1 MSEEVAGRSART
13 ASCAALC
20 LILCVTVLA
29 AQEGE
34 RGRENVIIKARP
46 AAASRR
52 RHPRPRPPIRA
63 RPTQISLWVI
73 TEPVGCNV
81 FVDDEL
87 RGETDSEGELEVSLA
102 PGSYFVR
109 VTREGYVSKEGEVDV
124 AREEDEQ
131 EVEFKLS
138 LAPVTLNV
146 VTDPPGTEIYLDD
159 VYRGTSNPTGL
170 LVIERVNPNQPHKL
184 RAAKE
189 GYQQQSMPL
198 TAYTAQ
204 ILVKLVP
211 DSVRLRVTTDPSE
224 TEVYLDDV
232 YKGTS
237 TPDGLLLIEQVNPN
251 QTHTLRAK
259 REGYTQ
265 QSTTVQPNAT
275 EASIKLSPDPVVLLV
290 GSLKRNAAQG
300 RLVEAFADY
309 ERLIAAAPEHAEL
322 PRMLDSI
329 FNGLQSRNAAMLRRT
344 GSFGLLPEPAEA
356 QEMAGL
362 YEQAARWKAG
372 DETVEE
378 LVRYWTLKNLLA
390 RSESASSPAEREGLQ
405 RQARAVLNDFAT
417 LGSRNV
423 YLLLDLG
430 WVWWRLADKA
440 AAEKSFRRVQELRP
454 DWAYAHFA
462 LALLTMNEAE
472 REISKSVK
480 AAKYAEAISGFTRA
494 IELKHDFARAYALR
508 GISYSALNRHEEAVA
523 GGLQAVAVEPQNAY
537 AHFALGFAYFQ
548 KGKSGYRN
556 ALDEF
561 NRALTLGGDE
571 LDEATRAAI
580 QQKLAVIRRTVKK

>member
-1 MSEEVAGRSART
+1 MSEGLAGRSART
-13 ASCAALC
+13 ALSAALC
-20 LILCVTVLA
+20 LILCVTVLP

-34 RGRENVIIKARP
+34 RGRESARIKARP

-52 RHPRPRPPIRA
+52 RRPRPRPSVKM
-63 RPTQISLWVI
+63 RPAQISLWVV
-73 TEPVGCNV
+73 TEPAGCRV

-87 RGETDSEGELEVSLA
+87 RGETDSEGELEVRLT

-109 VTREGYVSKEGEVDV
+109 VSREGYGSKEGEVDV
-124 AREEDEQ
+124 SREEEEQ

-146 VTDPPGTEIYLDD
+146 VTDPPGTEIYLED
-159 VYRGTSNPTGL
+159 VYRGTSNPAGL

-198 TAYTAQ
+198 TTYTGQ

-211 DSVRLRVTTDPSE
+211 DSVRLRVTTDPPE

-265 QSTTVQPNAT
+265 QSTNVRPNTA
-275 EASIKLSPDPVVLLV
+275 EASIKLSPDPVVLFV
-290 GSLKRNAAQG
+290 RGLKQNASQG
-300 RLVEAFADY
+300 RLGEAFQDY
-309 ERLIAAAPEHAEL
+309 GRLIAAAPEHTEL
-322 PRMLDSI
+322 PRLLESI
-329 FNGLQSRNAAMLRRT
+329 LQGLQARTLTMLRRT
-344 GSFGLLPEPAEA
+344 GPYGLLPEPGEV
-356 QEMAGL
+356 QEMNGL

-372 DETVEE
+372 DDNIDEFAK
-378 LVRYWTLKNLLA
+378 YWGLKNLLA
-390 RSESASSPAEREGLQ
+390 RAESASDAEREGLQ
-405 RQARAVLNDFAT
+405 RKARAILSDFSAH
-417 LGSRNV
+417 GSRNV

-430 WVWWRLADKA
+430 WAWRRLADQA
-440 AAEKSFRRVQELRP
+440 AARKNFQQALELKP

-462 LALLTMNEAE
+462 LALLAMSEAE
-472 REISKSVK
+472 REVSKP
-480 AAKYAEAISGFTRA
+480 AKSARYAEAIDGFTKA

-508 GISYSALNRHEEAVA
+508 AVSYGVLNRHEEAVA
-523 GGLQAVAVEPQNAY
+523 GGLQAVAVEPQSAY

-556 ALDEF
+556 ALGEF
-561 NRALTLGGDE
+561 NRALSLGGDE
-571 LDEATRAAI
+571 LDENTRAAI
-580 QQKLAVIRRTVKK
+580 QQKLATIRRTIKK